1 MKYDND
7 RLGAA
12 LKMYLGTEPLPM
24 HMPGHKRNTDVISDI
39 FSRDITEISGFD
51 NLHSPSGLLKDL
63 EDAAAALWHKENAY
77 CSVGGATAM
86 ILAAVCASAISNP
99 GSDVLVAMNCHLS
112 VWNALALA
120 GSSVVPLMP
129 SFDPQFPFSG
139 PVTPAEIENIL
150 VRNPKIKTVIITSP
164 TYEGVM
170 SDTEQ
175 IYKITK
181 RYDACLITD
190 CAHGAHLGLDDA
202 FFGPDAFGDIVIK
215 SLHKTLNAPTQ
226 TAVMLTDKDCPVP
239 AGVIMNFIDI
249 FETTSPS
256 YVLLGGISKCIA
268 SINKNT
274 DIMKPWENGI
284 RYAEDALSELRN
296 YKLWK
301 APCRERSKLVILGDG
316 IKLATN
322 LRCDYNVE
330 CEAAFATHIIAMTGI
345 GDTEDSIKRFCDAV
359 IRLDE
364 LQDNYEDVSEKKFSP
379 RPQPKFLTTVR
390 DACLRGMTADEKPL
404 EESCGLIAGEFL
416 FAYPPGVP
424 LLIPGEMITDQ
435 TIKFAKN
442 AGSALYMNGRRSF
455 DGKIK
460 VLP

>member
-24 HMPGHKRNTDVISDI
+24 HMPGHKRNTGVISDI

-63 EDAAAALWHKENAY
+63 EDAAAALWDKEHAY
-77 CSVGGATAM
+77 CSVGGATSM
-86 ILAAVCASAISNP
+86 ILSAVCAAAICSP
-99 GSDVLVAMNCHLS
+99 DAEVLVAMNCHLS
-112 VWNALALA
+112 VWNALAIA
-120 GSSVVPLMP
+120 GSKVVPLMP
-129 SFDPQFPFSG
+129 AFDPELPFAG
-139 PVTPAEIENIL
+139 QITPAEVENQL
-150 VRNPKIKTVIITSP
+150 VRNPRIKTVIITSP

-170 SDTEQ
+170 SDTEE

-181 RYDACLITD
+181 RFDACLITD
-190 CAHGAHLGLDDA
+190 CAHGAHLGLDDG
-202 FFGPDAFGDIVIK
+202 FFGPDAAGDIVIK

-226 TAVMLTDKDCPVP
+226 TAVMLTAKDCPVP
-239 AGVIMNFIDI
+239 EGVIMNFIDI

-256 YVLLGGISKCIA
+256 YVLLGGISRCIA
-268 SINKNT
+268 SLT
-274 DIMKPWENGI
+274 RSRDIMKPWEDGI
-284 RYAEDALSELRN
+284 RYAEDALSGLRN
-296 YKLWK
+296 YRLWL
-301 APCRERSKLVILGDG
+301 APVRERSKLVILGDG
-316 IKLATN
+316 LKLANN

-330 CEAAFATHIIAMTGI
+330 CEAAFRAHLIAMTGI

-364 LQDNYEDVSEKKFSP
+364 LQESSEDFAERSYKG
-379 RPQPKFLTTVR
+379 RPQPRFLTTVR
-390 DACLRGMTADEKPL
+390 DACLRGMTAEEAPLDER
-404 EESCGLIAGEFL
+404 CGLISGEFL

-424 LLIPGEMITDQ
+424 LLIPGEMITDE

-442 AGSALYMNGRRSF
+442 AGSDLYMNGRRSF

>member
-12 LKMYLGTEPLPM
+12 LKLYLGSDPLPM
-24 HMPGHKRNTDVISDI
+24 HMPGGKRNPDFVSQA
-39 FSRDITEISGFD
+39 FMRDITEIGGFD
-51 NLHSPSGLLKDL
+51 NLHAPEGLLKDM
-63 EDAAAALWHKENAY
+63 EDCAASVWKARNAFLSVNGSSAL
-77 CSVGGATAM
+77 
-86 ILAAVCASAISNP
+86 ILAAIWSAAIQNP
-99 GSDVLVAMNCHLS
+99 GTKILVAMNCHLA
-112 VWNALALA
+112 VWNAIELA
-120 GSSVVPLMP
+120 GSSIVPLMP
-129 SFDPQFPFSG
+129 AFDPELPFAGHIS
-139 PVTPAEIENIL
+139 PSDIEKNL
-150 VRNPKIKTVIITSP
+150 ARDPSIKTVVITSP
-164 TYEGVM
+164 TYEGVL
-170 SDTEQ
+170 SDTDE
-175 IYKITK
+175 IFRITRK
-181 RYDACLITD
+181 YDAILITD
-190 CAHGAHLGLDDA
+190 SAHGAHLGLDDN
-202 FFGPDAFGDIVIK
+202 FFGPDAKGDLVIK

-226 TAVMLTDKDCPVP
+226 TAVMLTSKDCPVP

-256 YVLLGGISKCIA
+256 YVLLGGISRCVA
-268 SINKNT
+268 SLTKGKE
-274 DIMKPWENGI
+274 IMKPWEAGI
-284 RYAEDALSELRN
+284 AYAESELSGLRN
-296 YKLWK
+296 YRLWK

-330 CEAAFATHIIAMTGI
+330 CEAAFATHLIAMTGI

-364 LQDNYEDVSEKKFSP
+364 LQDNEPAEPEKSFMG
-379 RPQPKFLTTVR
+379 RPQPRFLTTVR
-390 DACLRGMTADEKPL
+390 DAYLRGMTADEAPL
-404 EESCGLIAGEFL
+404 EESCGMIAGEFL

-435 TIKFAKN
+435 TIQFARN
-442 AGSALYMNGRRSF
+442 AGSDLFMNGRRSF

>member
-12 LKMYLGTEPLPM
+12 LKMYLGTQPLPM
-24 HMPGHKRNTDVISDI
+24 HMPGHKRNTGVISDI

-63 EDAAAALWHKENAY
+63 EDAAASLWNKEHAY
-77 CSVGGATAM
+77 CSVGGATSM
-86 ILAAVCASAISNP
+86 ILSAVCASAICNP
-99 GSDVLVAMNCHLS
+99 GSEVLVAMNCHLS
-112 VWNALALA
+112 VWNALALS
-120 GSSVVPLMP
+120 GSNVVPLMP
-129 SFDPQFPFSG
+129 AFDPQFPFSG
-139 PVTPAEIENIL
+139 PVTPAEVENML

-164 TYEGVM
+164 TYEGVI

-190 CAHGAHLGLDDA
+190 CAHGAHLGLDDG
-202 FFGPDAFGDIVIK
+202 FFGPDAAGDIVIK

-226 TAVMLTDKDCPVP
+226 TAVMLTSADCPVP
-239 AGVIMNFIDI
+239 EGVLMNFIDI

-256 YVLLGGISKCIA
+256 YVLLGGISRCIA
-268 SINKNT
+268 SLNKSK
-274 DIMKPWENGI
+274 DILKPWENGI
-284 RYAEDALSELRN
+284 VYAEDVLSSLKN
-296 YKLWK
+296 YKLWR

-316 IKLATN
+316 LKLANN

-330 CEAAFATHIIAMTGI
+330 CEAAFATHLIAMTGI

-364 LQDNYEDVSEKKFSP
+364 LQDNEETAEPQSFAG
-379 RPQPKFLTTVR
+379 RPQPRFLTSIR
-390 DACLRGMTADEKPL
+390 DAYLRGMTAEEAPL
-404 EESCGLIAGEFL
+404 EESCGMAAGEFL

-435 TIKFAKN
+435 TIQFAKN
-442 AGSALYMNGRRSF
+442 AGSVLYMNGRRSF
-455 DGKIK
+455 DGRIK

>member
-12 LKMYLGTEPLPM
+12 LKMYLGTQPLPM

-63 EDAAAALWHKENAY
+63 EDAAANLWHKEHSY
-77 CSVGGATAM
+77 CSVGGATSM
-86 ILAAVCASAISNP
+86 ILAAVCASVVCNP
-99 GSDVLVAMNCHLS
+99 GAEILVAMNCHLS
-112 VWNALALA
+112 VWNALALS
-120 GSSVVPLMP
+120 GGNIVPLMP
-129 SFDPQFPFSG
+129 AFDPQFPFSG
-139 PVTPAEIENIL
+139 PVTPAEVENQL
-150 VRNPKIKTVIITSP
+150 VRNPRIKTVIITSP

-190 CAHGAHLGLDDA
+190 CAHGAHLGLDDE
-202 FFGPDAFGDIVIK
+202 FFGPDASGDIVIK

-226 TAVMLTDKDCPVP
+226 TAVMLTDKSCPVP
-239 AGVIMNFIDI
+239 EGVLMNFIDI

-256 YVLLGGISKCIA
+256 YVLLGGISRCIA
-268 SINKNT
+268 SLTKGKE
-274 DIMKPWENGI
+274 IMKPWESGI
-284 RYAEDALSELRN
+284 RYAEDALSSLRN
-296 YKLWK
+296 YRLWM
-301 APCRERSKLVILGDG
+301 APVRERSKLVILGDG
-316 IKLATN
+316 AKLATN

-364 LQDNYEDVSEKKFSP
+364 LQDNEGLPAVNFTGRPMP
-379 RPQPKFLTTVR
+379 RFLTTIR
-390 DACLRGMTADEKPL
+390 EAYLRGITAEEAPL
-404 EESCGLIAGEFL
+404 EESCGKPAGEFL

-435 TIKFAKN
+435 TIRFAKN
-442 AGSALYMNGRRSF
+442 AGSELYMNGRRSF

>member
-12 LKMYLGTEPLPM
+12 LKMYLGTQPLPM

-63 EDAAAALWHKENAY
+63 EDAAAELWHKEHAY
-77 CSVGGATAM
+77 CSVGGATSM
-86 ILAAVCASAISNP
+86 ILSAVCASAICNP

-112 VWNALALA
+112 VWNALAIA
-120 GSSVVPLMP
+120 GSNVVPLMP
-129 SFDPQFPFSG
+129 SFDPAFPFSG
-139 PVTPAEIENIL
+139 PVTPAEVENQL
-150 VRNPKIKTVIITSP
+150 VRNPRIKTVIITSP
-164 TYEGVM
+164 TYEGVI
-170 SDTEQ
+170 SYTEQ

-190 CAHGAHLGLDDA
+190 CAHGAHLGLDDD
-202 FFGPDAFGDIVIK
+202 FFGPDAAGDIVIK

-226 TAVMLTDKDCPVP
+226 TAVMLTSKDCPVP
-239 AGVIMNFIDI
+239 EGVLMNFIDI

-256 YVLLGGISKCIA
+256 YVLLGGISRCIA
-268 SINKNT
+268 SLNKGKE
-274 DIMKPWENGI
+274 IMKPWENGI
-284 RYAEDALSELRN
+284 RYAEDALSGLNN

-301 APCRERSKLVILGDG
+301 APVRERSKLVILGNG
-316 IKLATN
+316 LKLATN

-330 CEAAFATHIIAMTGI
+330 CEAAFRGHIIAMTGI

-364 LQDNYEDVSEKKFSP
+364 LQDNDVAAVQTSFAA
-379 RPQPKFLTTVR
+379 RPQPRFLTSIR
-390 DACLRGMTADEKPL
+390 DAYLRGMTAEEAPL
-404 EESCGLIAGEFL
+404 EESCGKTAGEFL

-442 AGSALYMNGRRSF
+442 AGSDLYMNGRRSF
-455 DGKIK
+455 DGKLK

>member
-12 LKMYLGTEPLPM
+12 LKMYLGTRPLPM
-24 HMPGHKRNTDVISDI
+24 HMPGHKRNPDVISDI

-63 EDAAAALWHKENAY
+63 EDAAAILWHKEHAY
-77 CSVGGATAM
+77 CSVGGATSM
-86 ILAAVCASAISNP
+86 LLSAVCAASICNP
-99 GSDVLVAMNCHLS
+99 DAEVLVAINCHLS

-120 GSSVVPLMP
+120 GSKVVPLMP
-129 SFDPQFPFSG
+129 AFDPALPFSG
-139 PVTPAEIENIL
+139 QITPAEVENQL
-150 VRNPKIKTVIITSP
+150 VRNPRIKTVILTSP
-164 TYEGVM
+164 TYEGVI

-175 IYKITK
+175 IYKITR

-190 CAHGAHLGLDDA
+190 CAHGAHLGLDDD
-202 FFGPDAFGDIVIK
+202 FFGPDAAGDIVIK

-226 TAVMLTDKDCPVP
+226 TAVMLTDKDCPIP
-239 AGVIMNFIDI
+239 EGVLMNFIDI

-256 YVLLGGISKCIA
+256 YVLLGGISRCIA
-268 SINKNT
+268 SLTKSR
-274 DIMKPWENGI
+274 DIMKPWEEGI
-284 RYAEDALSELRN
+284 KYAEDALSNLCN
-296 YKLWK
+296 YKLWM
-301 APCRERSKLVILGDG
+301 APVRERSKLVILGNG
-316 IKLATN
+316 LKLAAN

-330 CEAAFATHIIAMTGI
+330 CEAAFQSHLIAMTGI
-345 GDTEDSIKRFCDAV
+345 GDNLDSIKRFCDAV

-364 LQDNYEDVSEKKFSP
+364 LQDSDGNQADRTFMT
-379 RPQPKFLTTVR
+379 RPQPRFLTTIR
-390 DACLRGMTADEKPL
+390 DAYLRGMTAEEAPL
-404 EESCGLIAGEFL
+404 EENCGKIAGEFL

-424 LLIPGEMITDQ
+424 LLIPGEMITND

-442 AGSALYMNGRRSF
+442 AGSELYMNGRRSF
-455 DGKIK
+455 DGKLK

>member
-24 HMPGHKRNTDVISDI
+24 HMPGHKRNTDIISDA

-63 EDAAAALWHKENAY
+63 EDAAATLWNMDRAY

-86 ILAAVCASAISNP
+86 LLSAVCASAICNP
-99 GSDVLVAMNCHLS
+99 NSEVLVAMNCHLS

-120 GSSVVPLMP
+120 GSKVVPLMP
-129 SFDPQFPFSG
+129 AFDPQFPFSG

-150 VRNPKIKTVIITSP
+150 VRNPGIKTVIITSP
-164 TYEGVM
+164 TYEGVI

-190 CAHGAHLGLDDA
+190 CAHGAHLGLDDS
-202 FFGPDAFGDIVIK
+202 FFGPDAAGDIVIK

-226 TAVMLTDKDCPVP
+226 TAVMLTSKDCPVP

-256 YVLLGGISKCIA
+256 YVLLGGISRCVA
-268 SINKNT
+268 SLTKGKE
-274 DIMKPWENGI
+274 IMKPWEAGI
-284 RYAEDALSELRN
+284 AYAESELSGLKN
-296 YKLWK
+296 YRLWK

-330 CEAAFATHIIAMTGI
+330 CEAAFATHLIAMTGI

-364 LQDNYEDVSEKKFSP
+364 LQDNEPAEPEKSFMG
-379 RPQPKFLTTVR
+379 RPQPRFLTTIR
-390 DACLRGMTADEKPL
+390 DAYLRGMTAEEAPL
-404 EESCGLIAGEFL
+404 EESCGMIAGEFL

-435 TIKFAKN
+435 TIQFARK
-442 AGSALYMNGRRSF
+442 AGSDLFMNGRRSF

>member
-24 HMPGHKRNTDVISDI
+24 HMPGHKRNTDVISNI

-63 EDAAAALWHKENAY
+63 EDAAASLWNKEQAY

-99 GSDVLVAMNCHLS
+99 GSEVLVAMNCHLS
-112 VWNALALA
+112 VWNALALS

-129 SFDPQFPFSG
+129 SFDPEFPFSG
-139 PVTPAEIENIL
+139 PVTPAEIENLL

-181 RYDACLITD
+181 RYDATLITD
-190 CAHGAHLGLDDA
+190 CAHGAHLGLDDS
-202 FFGPDAFGDIVIK
+202 FFGPDASGDIVIK

-226 TAVMLTDKDCPVP
+226 TAVMLTSKGCPVP
-239 AGVIMNFIDI
+239 ESLIMNFIDI

-268 SINKNT
+268 SLTKGKE
-274 DIMKPWENGI
+274 IMKPWEDGI
-284 RYAEDALSELRN
+284 RYAEDALSGLRN
-296 YKLWK
+296 YKLWR
-301 APCRERSKLVILGDG
+301 APCGERSKLVILGDG

-330 CEAAFATHIIAMTGI
+330 CEAAFRSHLIAMTGI
-345 GDTEDSIKRFCDAV
+345 GDTEESIKRFCDAV

-364 LQDNYEDVSEKKFSP
+364 LQDNESGEPVKQFMS
-379 RPQPKFLTTVR
+379 RPQPRFLTTVR
-390 DACLRGMTADEKPL
+390 DAYLRGMTAEEAPL
-404 EESCGLIAGEFL
+404 EESCGKTAGEFL

-442 AGSALYMNGRRSF
+442 AGSDLYMNGRRSF

>member
-12 LKMYLGTEPLPM
+12 LKLYLGTDPLPM
-24 HMPGHKRNTDVISDI
+24 HMPGGKRNPDFVSQA
-39 FSRDITEISGFD
+39 FMRDITEIGGFD
-51 NLHSPSGLLKDL
+51 NLHSPTGILKDM
-63 EDAAAALWHKENAY
+63 EDCAATIWNARNAFISVNGSTAL
-77 CSVGGATAM
+77 
-86 ILAAVCASAISNP
+86 ILAAIWSASILYPNTKI
-99 GSDVLVAMNCHLS
+99 LTAMNCHLS
-112 VWNALALA
+112 VWNALALS
-120 GSSVVPLMP
+120 GGNVVPLMP
-129 SFDPQFPFSG
+129 AFDPQFPFSG

-164 TYEGVM
+164 TYEGVI

-175 IYKITK
+175 IYKITR

-190 CAHGAHLGLDDA
+190 CAHGAHLGIDDG
-202 FFGPDAFGDIVIK
+202 FFGPDAAGDIVIK

-239 AGVIMNFIDI
+239 EGVIMNFIDI

-256 YVLLGGISKCIA
+256 YVLLGGISRCIA
-268 SINKNT
+268 SLNKNE
-274 DIMKPWENGI
+274 DIMRPWENGI
-284 RYAEDALSELRN
+284 IYAEENLSALKN
-296 YKLWK
+296 YRFWQ

-316 IKLATN
+316 LKLANN

-330 CEAAFATHIIAMTGI
+330 CEAAFSTHLIAMTGI

-364 LQDNYEDVSEKKFSP
+364 LQDSEEDVSSKSFSG
-379 RPQPKFLTTVR
+379 RPQPRFLTSVR
-390 DACLRGMTADEKPL
+390 DACLRGMTADEAPL
-404 EESCGLIAGEFL
+404 EESCGMTAGEFL

-435 TIKFAKN
+435 TIKFARN
-442 AGSALYMNGRRSF
+442 AGSTLYMNGRRLF